1 MSFNQVN
8 TSIPMTQYPS
18 PAPIYEA
25 GGEDQE
31 TEEMVLASPR
41 LMPLC
46 ETEELP
52 DDGFTL
58 SVPKEGK

>member
-1 MSFNQVN
+1 MSNPIFEINRA
-8 TSIPMTQYPS
+8 YS
-18 PAPIYEA
+18 PVPIYEVDE
-25 GGEDQE
+25 EDH
-31 TEEMVLASPR
+31 TEDMVIDSPR